1 MEEMLLSGDE
11 LREKA
16 KELRKMLLTMIY
28 KAQSGHPGGSL
39 SATDIVASLYFHTLR
54 VDPKNP
60 KWEDR
65 DRFVLSKG
73 HVCPVLYSALIMRGF
88 ISEDTI
94 GTLRKQGSILQGHP
108 DMKRCPGIEI
118 STGSLG
124 QGISCAVGM
133 AIAGKMDEK
142 EYRVYTLLGD
152 GECDEGQVW
161 EAAQAANKYQ
171 LDNLTVIIDNNGLQ
185 NDGFAKDIMPTL
197 DRRAKFEAFGFQAVR
212 IDGHNVDEITAALDF
227 MKTQKNGKP
236 KCIVCNT
243 VKVKGVSFMENQA
256 SWHGTAPNDEQY
268 AVAMEDLKKVE
279 EALCQK

>member
-39 SATDIVASLYFHTLR
+39 SATDIVASLYFHTMR

-197 DRRAKFEAFGFQAVR
+197 DLRAKFEAFGFQAVR

-243 VKVKGVSFMENQA
+243 VKGKGVSFMENVA
-256 SWHGTAPNDEQY
+256 IWHGLAPNDEQY
-268 AVAMEDLKKVE
+268 AQAMEDVE
-279 EALCQK
+279 EGF

>member
-1 MEEMLLSGDE
+1 MDEKVYSGIE
-11 LREKA
+11 LKEKS

-39 SATDIVASLYFHTLR
+39 SATDIISTLYFHTLR
-54 VDPKNP
+54 LDPKNP

-73 HVCPVLYSALIMRGF
+73 HVCPVLYSALIMKGF
-88 ISEDTI
+88 IDEEAL

-133 AIAGKMDEK
+133 AIAGK
-142 EYRVYTLLGD
+142 R
-152 GECDEGQVW
+152 
-161 EAAQAANKYQ
+161 EAAMAANKYQ
-171 LDNLTVIIDNNGLQ
+171 LDNFTVIIDNNGLQ

-197 DRRAKFEAFGFQAVR
+197 DLEKKFEAFGFQTVR
-212 IDGHNVDEITAALDF
+212 IDGHDVLQIEAALDF
-227 MKTQKNGKP
+227 MQTQKNGKP

-243 VKVKGVSFMENQA
+243 VKGKGVSFMENVPK
-256 SWHGTAPNDEQY
+256 WHGVAPNDEEY
-268 AVAMEDLKKVE
+268 AQAMKEIE
-279 EALCQK
+279 EGF

>member
-171 LDNLTVIIDNNGLQ
+171 LENLTVIIDNNGLQ

-197 DRRAKFEAFGFQAVR
+197 DLRAKFEAFGFQAVR

-243 VKVKGVSFMENQA
+243 VKGKGVSFMENVA
-256 SWHGTAPNDEQY
+256 IWHGLAPNDEQY
-268 AVAMEDLKKVE
+268 AQAMEDVE
-279 EALCQK
+279 EGF